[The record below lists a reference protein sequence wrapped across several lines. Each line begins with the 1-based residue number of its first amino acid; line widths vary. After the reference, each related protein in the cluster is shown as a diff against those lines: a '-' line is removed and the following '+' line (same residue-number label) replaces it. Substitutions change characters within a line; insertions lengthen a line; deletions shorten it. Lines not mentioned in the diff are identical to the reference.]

1 MFSIDRALFKT
12 HLCGLSQGL
21 VVLFQVGFM
30 VESGKS
36 IRNEQGVFM
45 MIQSVYMS
53 HRCYPK
59 LHCSSNISYDKKSQ
73 ASHAL

>member
-1 MFSIDRALFKT
+1 
-12 HLCGLSQGL
+12 
-21 VVLFQVGFM
+21 M

-45 MIQSVYMS
+45 MIQSVHMS

-59 LHCSSNISYDKKSQ
+59 LHCSSNIFYDKKESGHTCTVVSIYYETEDLVSEF
-73 ASHAL
+73 ATVLEPLFS